1 MAKVSVKI
9 DGDSKGAEQAIKKVK
24 DQLGKLADSKT
35 AKGLSTLSLGFS
47 GITQMAGTAR
57 DALQKVA
64 AAVNECTEAYRVQ
77 ANAEI
82 RLEQAARNNP
92 YLDSSSVTNLKNF
105 ASEIQSMTTY
115 GDEELLPF
123 MAQLAAAGRTEEQV
137 MDIMKASV
145 DLAASGTMSLDS
157 AVKALNGTYQGNVG
171 TLGKQIAGVKSLT
184 KEQLANGEAVK
195 LVAENYKGMAEETAR
210 ATGAAKQL
218 KIAWGDFKEHLG
230 SGFEAIIAPINRGI
244 TGILTSV
251 NNTIS
256 GLKEA
261 IRQEKIYKQIQMG
274 NSSGLDSSQT
284 KVARDTAG
292 VKKTAAAAW
301 LAENRNDVVDT
312 FAQLSVDD
320 EGNQTHVT
328 TPWGFWANQ
337 NEMWKDLN
345 AIAAAMRKEKKART
359 DAENLWVK
367 RGEQLPVA
375 FQKYLDALVGYNE
388 SMDEWN
394 NAVAA
399 HSNKLKEEQE
409 AEQKRLAEEWSSE
422 VTEAVAKARSRVS
435 AVDSMRELE
444 KEAGRDWSEA
454 EYAKRLDDA
463 YYEAYK
469 ALLEQSSDAAR
480 MKNESA
486 VMAFSEE
493 AKKAARNASKY
504 SDKTTTSTGSSGTTE
519 KERDIIAEAVKAYA
533 DAENELIG
541 KRNLTGGYEAGGRD
555 SNEFLYNSLY
565 KILENLVK
573 ENPNAI
579 QISASGNLQ
588 TDTGDQRLLDL
599 LEKFNGLASNMRGYE
614 KEDSNNEIK
623 EALLQQLLEV
633 QNQEEEKLSDILKK
647 RKSELESYAKDV
659 AGMYAEESEERQN
672 VETVT
677 AAAMADLD
685 KQITEAK
692 RAESRERIKIALE
705 EAQAM
710 TAAVQSYV
718 DKSAQLIN
726 YLSDLSIK
734 AADAEKASKMADL
747 EEQYE
752 NGIIA
757 ETDYVEKQKEIEK
770 EAADQKYKAELWQWG
785 SNLAQMAVS
794 GAQAVLSALST
805 QPIYAGI
812 AMAGLV
818 GAMTAAQMG
827 VAIANKPK
835 APSFAEGGIVPGS
848 SWTGDNVQANV
859 NSGEMILTR
868 AQQADLWK
876 RLNSGQSGWG
886 SVAVNNYMGK
896 DASIRTRRNERGLT
910 IDVLDAHIN
919 RQMAMG
925 GYDSG
930 FAGHDMSSKGVRYL

>member
-57 DALQKVA
+57 DALKKVA

-82 RLEQAARNNP
+82 RLEQVARNNP

-157 AVKALNGTYQGNVG
+157 AVKALNETYQGNAG

-195 LVAENYKGMAEETAR
+195 LVAETYKGMAEETAK
-210 ATGAAKQL
+210 ATGATKQL
-218 KIAWGDFKEHLG
+218 KNAWGDFKELLG
-230 SGFEAIIAPINRGI
+230 SGFEAIIAPIARGI
-244 TGILTSV
+244 TGIISSV
-251 NNTIS
+251 NSSISNLKQLKKEAKEYKDVIS
-256 GLKEA
+256 GNSA
-261 IRQEKIYKQIQMG
+261 GMDSNQIR
-274 NSSGLDSSQT
+274 N
-284 KVARDTAG
+284 VRDTAQMRKNSAQYWKEEAKSAILEILDDG
-292 VKKTAAAAW
+292 EMKTYVSDMGYSDGRGGLDIEKFFQRLDKAAAISTKSKDKRDSADNRLLQEMKGLLNNPTIARYIDASGNYSTAYAEYTKAESDLAVKIAAEEAEEARKKQQEWDDEVTAA
-301 LAENRNDVVDT
+301 V
-312 FAQLSVDD
+312 
-320 EGNQTHVT
+320 
-328 TPWGFWANQ
+328 
-337 NEMWKDLN
+337 
-345 AIAAAMRKEKKART
+345 
-359 DAENLWVK
+359 
-367 RGEQLPVA
+367 
-375 FQKYLDALVGYNE
+375 
-388 SMDEWN
+388 N
-394 NAVAA
+394 NAKNSV
-399 HSNKLKEEQE
+399 
-409 AEQKRLAEEWSSE
+409 
-422 VTEAVAKARSRVS
+422 AVAKKTIDLDIKTGSVDAGDAASRL
-435 AVDSMRELE
+435 A
-444 KEAGRDWSEA
+444 
-454 EYAKRLDDA
+454 DA
-463 YYEAYK
+463 YRDAYK
-469 ALLEQSSDAAR
+469 GILQQSTDMGRMETEALVREFYAQMEAAIADADKYKTA
-480 MKNESA
+480 SA
-486 VMAFSEE
+486 SPA
-493 AKKAARNASKY
+493 
-504 SDKTTTSTGSSGTTE
+504 SSGASTE
-519 KERDIIAEAVKAYA
+519 KERDIIAEAMKAYA
-533 DAENELIG
+533 EAESELIG
-541 KRNLTGGYEAGGRD
+541 KRNLTGGYEAGGRE
-555 SNEFLYNSLY
+555 SNEFLYDSLY
-565 KILENLVK
+565 KILENIVK
-573 ENPNAI
+573 ENPSAI

-588 TDTGDQRLLDL
+588 TATGDQRLVAL
-599 LEKFNGLASNMRGYE
+599 LEKFNVLASSMRGYE
-614 KEDSNNEIK
+614 KEDANNEIK
-623 EALLQQLLEV
+623 EALLQQLIET
-633 QNQEEEKLSDILKK
+633 QDQEEEKLSDILKK
-647 RKSELESYAKDV
+647 RKSELESYAQEV
-659 AGMYAEESEERQN
+659 AAMYAEESEERQN
-672 VETVT
+672 IETVT
-677 AAAMADLD
+677 AAALEDLD

-692 RAESRERIKIALE
+692 RAESRERIQIALE

-710 TAAVQSYV
+710 TAAMQSYV

-752 NGIIA
+752 NGLIA
-757 ETDYVEKQKEIEK
+757 ETDYVDKQKEIEK

-785 SNLAQMAVS
+785 SNIAQMAVS

-835 APSFAEGGIVPGS
+835 APSFAEGGIVPGT
-848 SWTGDNVQANV
+848 SWSGDNVQANV

-886 SVAVNNYMGK
+886 NVAVNNYMGR
-896 DASIRTRRNERGLT
+896 DASIRTRRNEGGLT

-919 RQMAMG
+919 RQMALG

>member
-9 DGDSKGAEQAIKKVK
+9 DGDSKGAENAIKKVK
-24 DQLGKLADSKT
+24 DQLGKLAENKT
-35 AKGLSTLSLGFS
+35 TKNFNTLGMAF
-47 GITQMAGTAR
+47 GNIKTMAGATVET
-57 DALQKVA
+57 LKKVA

-105 ASEIQSMTTY
+105 ASEIQNVTTY

-195 LVAENYKGMAEETAR
+195 LVAENYKGMAKETAR
-210 ATGAAKQL
+210 ATGSAKQL
-218 KIAWGDFKEHLG
+218 KNAWGDFKEHIG
-230 SGFEAIIAPINRGI
+230 SGFEALIAPINRGI
-244 TGILTSV
+244 TGIIANV
-251 NNTIS
+251 NNAIS
-256 GLKEA
+256 NLKEA
-261 IRQEKIYKQIQMG
+261 KKQAKQYKDVIEG
-274 NSSGLDSSQT
+274 NTEGLDSSATRIARNTALERKEYSKTSLVQAEQQLYT
-284 KVARDTAG
+284 GFSAVGDTVSKREFDDLKNQLLAIAQEVAENESAWNKYALAGDYANYVHALAESIKANQEYNAADLAHNAKVA
-292 VKKTAAAAW
+292 
-301 LAENRNDVVDT
+301 E
-312 FAQLSVDD
+312 
-320 EGNQTHVT
+320 
-328 TPWGFWANQ
+328 
-337 NEMWKDLN
+337 
-345 AIAAAMRKEKKART
+345 EKA
-359 DAENLWVK
+359 
-367 RGEQLPVA
+367 
-375 FQKYLDALVGYNE
+375 
-388 SMDEWN
+388 
-394 NAVAA
+394 
-399 HSNKLKEEQE
+399 
-409 AEQKRLAEEWSSE
+409 AEQKRLAEEWADE
-422 VTEAVAKARSRVS
+422 VTEAVNKARNKV
-435 AVDSMRELE
+435 ATVDALRQTET
-444 KEAGRDWSEA
+444 EAGRGWTDA
-454 EYAKRLDDA
+454 EYAQKLDDA
-463 YYEAYK
+463 YYQAYK
-469 ALLEQSSDAAR
+469 ELLEQSTDAAK
-480 MKNESA
+480 MKDELS
-486 VMAFSEE
+486 VKAFAEE
-493 AKKAARNASKY
+493 VKNAAKNASRY
-504 SDKTTTSTGSSGTTE
+504 KTASVSTSTTSDTE
-519 KERDIIAEAVKAYA
+519 KERDLIAEAVKAYE
-533 DAENELIG
+533 DAKSELIG
-541 KRNLTGGYEAGGRD
+541 KQNLTGEYAAGSREA
-555 SNEFLYNSLY
+555 NEFMYEKMYSIIEELVKSDP
-565 KILENLVK
+565 NLVK
-573 ENPNAI
+573 MGSTGVLYTD
-579 QISASGNLQ
+579 SA
-588 TDTGDQRLLDL
+588 DQRVKDL
-599 LEKFNGLASNMRGYE
+599 LNNFETFASSMRGYSDEE
-614 KEDSNNEIK
+614 KKAEQEKMRLAMLEELEEVLGMAAQDESVPLSE
-623 EALLQQLLEV
+623 QLKRQKAGLEV
-633 QNQEEEKLSDILKK
+633 FAKEVTDLYEE
-647 RKSELESYAKDV
+647 
-659 AGMYAEESEERQN
+659 GSEERLSIE
-672 VETVT
+672 ETVT
-677 AAAMADLD
+677 ATMADLD

-692 RAESRERIKIALE
+692 RAESRERVQIAIE

-726 YLSDLSIK
+726 YLSDLNIK
-734 AADAEKASKMADL
+734 AADAEKASKMAAL
-747 EEQYE
+747 EEEYQ

-876 RLNSGQSGWG
+876 RLNSGRSGWG

>member
-57 DALQKVA
+57 DALKKVA

-82 RLEQAARNNP
+82 RLEQVARNNP

-137 MDIMKASV
+137 MDIMKTSV

-157 AVKALNGTYQGNVG
+157 AVKALNETYQGNAG

-195 LVAENYKGMAEETAR
+195 LVAETYKGMAEEIAK
-210 ATGAAKQL
+210 ATGATKQL
-218 KIAWGDFKEHLG
+218 KAAWGDFKEHIG
-230 SGFEAIIAPINRGI
+230 SGFEALIAPITRGI
-244 TGILTSV
+244 TGILSGV
-251 NNTIS
+251 NNAIS

-261 IRQEKIYKQIQMG
+261 IRQGREYKRIMAG
-274 NSSGLDSSQT
+274 DTSGMDSSQT
-284 KVARDTAG
+284 KAALDTATM
-292 VKKTAAAAW
+292 KKNLTDVRASMARTEMTEAATNFIAAGGYGGDLKSFQFMLETAATLEKKKAAGGT
-301 LAENRNDVVDT
+301 LDA
-312 FAQLSVDD
+312 S
-320 EGNQTHVT
+320 
-328 TPWGFWANQ
+328 
-337 NEMWKDLN
+337 
-345 AIAAAMRKEKKART
+345 EKKALKNVT
-359 DAENLWVK
+359 ELAEFS
-367 RGEQLPVA
+367 PY
-375 FQKYLDALVGYNE
+375 FQKYIGTMTEFYQEQEQYDKALAAHNE
-388 SMDEWN
+388 KVAQEQAKEAERKQQEWN
-394 NAVAA
+394 D
-399 HSNKLKEEQE
+399 
-409 AEQKRLAEEWSSE
+409 E
-422 VTEAVAKARSRVS
+422 VTEAVRKAKSKVS
-435 AVDSMRELE
+435 AVDALRQTET
-444 KEAGRDWSEA
+444 EAGRGWTDA
-454 EYAKRLDDA
+454 EYAQKLDDA
-463 YYEAYK
+463 YYQAYK
-469 ALLEQSSDAAR
+469 ELLEQSTDAAK
-480 MKNESA
+480 MKDEIS
-486 VMAFSEE
+486 VKAFAEE
-493 AKKAARNASKY
+493 VKNAAKNASRY
-504 SDKTTTSTGSSGTTE
+504 KTASASPASSGTSTE
-519 KERDIIAEAVKAYA
+519 KERDIIAEAMKAYA
-533 DAENELIG
+533 EAESELIG
-541 KRNLTGGYEAGGRD
+541 KRNLTGGYEAGGRE
-555 SNEFLYNSLY
+555 SNEFLYDSLY
-565 KILENLVK
+565 KILENIVK

-588 TDTGDQRLLDL
+588 TATGDQRLVAL
-599 LEKFNGLASNMRGYE
+599 LEKFNVLASSMRGYE
-614 KEDSNNEIK
+614 KEDANNEIK
-623 EALLQQLLEV
+623 EALLQQLIET

-647 RKSELESYAKDV
+647 RKSELESYAQEV
-659 AGMYAEESEERQN
+659 AAMYAEESEERQN
-672 VETVT
+672 IETVT
-677 AAAMADLD
+677 AAALEDLD

-692 RAESRERIKIALE
+692 RAESRERIQIALE

-710 TAAVQSYV
+710 TASMQSYV

-752 NGIIA
+752 NGLIA
-757 ETDYVEKQKEIEK
+757 ETDYVDKQKEIEK

-785 SNLAQMAVS
+785 SNIAQMAVS

-835 APSFAEGGIVPGS
+835 APSFAEGGIVPGT
-848 SWTGDNVQANV
+848 SWSGDNVQANV

-886 SVAVNNYMGK
+886 NVAVNNYMGR
-896 DASIRTRRNERGLT
+896 DASIRTRRNEGGLT

-919 RQMAMG
+919 RQMALG

>member
-9 DGDSKGAEQAIKKVK
+9 DGDSKGAENAIKKVK

-57 DALQKVA
+57 DALKKVA

-171 TLGKQIAGVKSLT
+171 MLGKQIAGVKSLT
-184 KEQLANGEAVK
+184 KEELANGAAVK
-195 LVAENYKGMAEETAR
+195 LVEENFKGMAEETAK
-210 ATGAAKQL
+210 ATGATKQL
-218 KIAWGDFKEHLG
+218 KNAWGDFKEHLG
-230 SGFEAIIAPINRGI
+230 SGFEAIIAPISRAI
-244 TGILTSV
+244 TGLLSDVNSAISRLKQARVEAKIDEQVIKGNLSQLDSAKANESRLRLSDQQSEAQGRAESLRTQLWDRYKGAGYSDKDIRQALRRILEDDYDGGDALEVAYKDAVKVAEEARKNYQAGLAAFNQVSRNETASKGAAEKAEKKSILNSELTALQQEVQKARDSLNAKRAVAGKAAMNDSNMTAEEKNYMHEAIEKALVGAVESSV
-251 NNTIS
+251 DSTA
-256 GLKEA
+256 LQKEA
-261 IRQEKIYKQIQMG
+261 IYK
-274 NSSGLDSSQT
+274 N
-284 KVARDTAG
+284 
-292 VKKTAAAAW
+292 
-301 LAENRNDVVDT
+301 
-312 FAQLSVDD
+312 
-320 EGNQTHVT
+320 
-328 TPWGFWANQ
+328 
-337 NEMWKDLN
+337 
-345 AIAAAMRKEKKART
+345 
-359 DAENLWVK
+359 
-367 RGEQLPVA
+367 
-375 FQKYLDALVGYNE
+375 
-388 SMDEWN
+388 
-394 NAVAA
+394 
-399 HSNKLKEEQE
+399 
-409 AEQKRLAEEWSSE
+409 
-422 VTEAVAKARSRVS
+422 
-435 AVDSMRELE
+435 
-444 KEAGRDWSEA
+444 
-454 EYAKRLDDA
+454 
-463 YYEAYK
+463 
-469 ALLEQSSDAAR
+469 LLEE
-480 MKNESA
+480 MKKYPVTSIQ
-486 VMAFSEE
+486 
-493 AKKAARNASKY
+493 AKS
-504 SDKTTTSTGSSGTTE
+504 STGSSSTPE
-519 KERDIIAEAVKAYA
+519 KERDIIAEAMKAYA
-533 DAENELIG
+533 EAENELIG
-541 KRNLTGGYEAGGRD
+541 KRNLTGGYEAGGRE
-555 SNEFLYNSLY
+555 SNEFLYDSLY
-565 KILENLVK
+565 KILENIVK

-588 TDTGDQRLLDL
+588 TATGDQRLVAL
-599 LEKFNGLASNMRGYE
+599 LEKFNVLASSMRGYE
-614 KEDSNNEIK
+614 KEDANNEIK
-623 EALLQQLLEV
+623 EALLQQLIET
-633 QNQEEEKLSDILKK
+633 QDQEEEKLSDILKK
-647 RKSELESYAKDV
+647 RKSELESYAQEV
-659 AGMYAEESEERQN
+659 AAMYAEESEERQN
-672 VETVT
+672 IETVT
-677 AAAMADLD
+677 AAALEDLD

-692 RAESRERIKIALE
+692 RAESRERIQIALE

-710 TAAVQSYV
+710 TAAMQSYV

-752 NGIIA
+752 NGLIA
-757 ETDYVEKQKEIEK
+757 ETDYVDKQKEIEK

-785 SNLAQMAVS
+785 SNIAQMAVS

-835 APSFAEGGIVPGS
+835 APSFASGGIVPGT
-848 SWTGDNVQANV
+848 SWSGDNVQANV

-886 SVAVNNYMGK
+886 NVAVNNYMGR
-896 DASIRTRRNERGLT
+896 DASIRTRRNEGGLT

-919 RQMAMG
+919 RQMALG